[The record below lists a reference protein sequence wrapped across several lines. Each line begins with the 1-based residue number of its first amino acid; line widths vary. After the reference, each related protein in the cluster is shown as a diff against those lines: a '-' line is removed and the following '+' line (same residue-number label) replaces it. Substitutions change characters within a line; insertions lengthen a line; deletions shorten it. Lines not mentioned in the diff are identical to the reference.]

1 MANKFRIIYTIFIIS
16 HVRLLLSIIKIPF
29 NWKYHKCFFF
39 QHQSFYQISK
49 LYPMITS
56 NISSPSYTTQ
66 FLRFQFPYS
75 RHSHKRSHDHK
86 NNTNLPTVNILCSSC
101 LPSASLLSQYHIRDC
116 LARQNNPLI
125 RIAKQHIDRLF
136 PRFIETDAKY
146 HLSHLVFIERSNNTL
161 R

>member
-1 MANKFRIIYTIFIIS
+1 
-16 HVRLLLSIIKIPF
+16 
-29 NWKYHKCFFF
+29 
-39 QHQSFYQISK
+39 
-49 LYPMITS
+49 MITS

-101 LPSASLLSQYHIRDC
+101 LPSTSLLSQYHIRDC

-161 R
+161 RQPLHAPIKRLSNKSNKKKRKKEG